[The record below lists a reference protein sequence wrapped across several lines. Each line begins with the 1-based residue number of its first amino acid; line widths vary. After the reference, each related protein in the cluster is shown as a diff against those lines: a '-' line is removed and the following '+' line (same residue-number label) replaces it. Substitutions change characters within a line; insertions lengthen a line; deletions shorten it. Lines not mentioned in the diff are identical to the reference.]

1 LIVNHDSD
9 INEEIVTPTEG
20 GFMGSPKEQATH
32 TDPQGPNSAF
42 SPTAYEDAQT
52 RFAEAHRKYSQAQQ
66 DSQAAAM
73 KRYEEAYLGYVSA
86 MQATYNDVQQR
97 TGEAYRDHARAS
109 QEAALGDDTQ
119 KLAEQAYLGYAD
131 AVQGIQRDAQER
143 SESAFNNFVNDQRVA
158 QDAFRQ
164 QGMDAYRAYLK
175 AHQDAW
181 VQLDVEAVIKALA
194 AGYGA

>member
-1 LIVNHDSD
+1 
-9 INEEIVTPTEG
+9 
-20 GFMGSPKEQATH
+20 MGSQKEQATH
-32 TDPQGPNSAF
+32 ANPQGLTSD
-42 SPTAYEDAQT
+42 SPPIAYEDAQK

-73 KRYEEAYLGYVSA
+73 KRYEEAYRGYVSA
-86 MQATYNDVQQR
+86 MQAIYDDVQQR

-109 QEAALGDDTQ
+109 QEAALGDDAQ
-119 KLAEQAYLGYAD
+119 KLAEQTYHGYTD

-143 SESAFNNFVNDQRVA
+143 SENAFNNFVKEQQVA
-158 QDAFRQ
+158 QDTVRQ

-181 VQLDVEAVIKALA
+181 VQLDVEAVVQAVSLA